1 MIQETTY
8 QNRKADTYFAHV
20 KQTKTGALTY
30 YASKTRDAAKAVALP
45 TEFEFYESP
54 TAAVS
59 IRRRLF
65 SDITDVEHAAV
76 GLAVAELCTVA
87 LDTVKL
93 DRTKSSLVVWL
104 ADEPFTAQDEAC
116 GMTPNKTVFP
126 LLFASSRL
134 RHMQFKAMLRFT
146 PVSPRETK
154 AQANRQFLAERYCWR
169 GSVDDWIPIGSG
181 SLNQLL
187 RKFIPHLGKIS
198 FYELI
203 RG

>member
-93 DRTKSSLVVWL
+93 DRTNYNLPGNLPSLP
-104 ADEPFTAQDEAC
+104 APSAQRRK
-116 GMTPNKTVFP
+116 GGVP
-126 LLFASSRL
+126 LEL
-134 RHMQFKAMLRFT
+134 
-146 PVSPRETK
+146 
-154 AQANRQFLAERYCWR
+154 AQASRMIKMTKTKPR
-169 GSVDDWIPIGSG
+169 P
-181 SLNQLL
+181 
-187 RKFIPHLGKIS
+187 PLGKCKIAAI
-198 FYELI
+198 L
-203 RG
+203 